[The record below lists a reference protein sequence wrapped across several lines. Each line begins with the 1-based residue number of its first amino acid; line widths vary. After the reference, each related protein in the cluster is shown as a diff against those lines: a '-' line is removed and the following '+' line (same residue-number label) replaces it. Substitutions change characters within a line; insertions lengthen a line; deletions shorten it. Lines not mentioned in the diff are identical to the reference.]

1 MYSKEDIKRQLEK
14 IGAERDML
22 VTVHISLRSVGEVEG
37 GGEGLLDA
45 MIEYFDRG
53 LLVIPTHTWKNLGK
67 DKITLD
73 MTSPWSNLG
82 AFSIISASDTRG
94 IRSEN
99 PTHSVVVFGDRSR
112 ALDFIGDEGK
122 INTPTAPEGCYG
134 KMYLGGGKVL
144 LIGVSHNSN
153 TFLHCVDEILK
164 TENRMGNKPIK
175 TTVKSDTGEISE
187 RQIYLYDTDYTDDIS
202 RRFHKFETAFRYR
215 GAVNDGWI
223 GDAPAQLCDC
233 VGMKETV
240 ELIYERAE
248 GFDPLSDERQ
258 LLPRWYVR

>member
-1 MYSKEDIKRQLEK
+1 MLTRKDILKQLFELGAARDNVVLVHTSLKK
-14 IGAERDML
+14 I
-22 VTVHISLRSVGEVEG
+22 GEVEG

-112 ALDFIGDEGK
+112 ALDFIGNEGK

-144 LIGVSHNSN
+144 LIGSIDKLFIPFIRCRIVLPC
-153 TFLHCVDEILK
+153 F
-164 TENRMGNKPIK
+164 
-175 TTVKSDTGEISE
+175 
-187 RQIYLYDTDYTDDIS
+187 S
-202 RRFHKFETAFRYR
+202 RITIEKY
-215 GAVNDGWI
+215 G
-223 GDAPAQLCDC
+223 
-233 VGMKETV
+233 
-240 ELIYERAE
+240 
-248 GFDPLSDERQ
+248 
-258 LLPRWYVR
+258 